1 MKKRS
6 ETLGLILLLLLSVL
20 ISFGYSVSA
29 DYTLDDSSVFQI
41 DNVNYTFPAAGIT
54 FNSYGYNETMIYF
67 ENTYFNVSS
76 TNNLDI
82 ELSYLNDN
90 IAGASV
96 GDTVLS
102 FNASSSVGLVY
113 FNLSGFDAN
122 QSYEVYRDNS
132 KIQGLTSDADGVI
145 RWTNTVWSEHD
156 FDIKE
161 GGNYVQV
168 TYGRSALAEITPMG
182 YDVLGM
188 VGLIGIVLVG
198 AAIILYVTRMGSDF

>member
-1 MKKRS
+1 MLFS
-6 ETLGLILLLLLSVL
+6 FFILSILFSMSSVQSIPL
-20 ISFGYSVSA
+20 FDSDDVVFGVGNQN
-29 DYTLDDSSVFQI
+29 YTL
-41 DNVNYTFPAAGIT
+41 T
-54 FNSYGYNETMIYF
+54 
-67 ENTYFNVSS
+67 SS
-76 TNNLDI
+76 TESIDRVYVADSWIRFNTTDFNITSTNPINLT
-82 ELSYLNDN
+82 LSYLDDN
-90 IAGASV
+90 ILTASA

-102 FNASSSVGLVY
+102 FSADSSGGLVY

-145 RWTNTVWSEHD
+145 SWTNTVWSDHD